1 MLSSHDDVRSRFGIR
16 FAMLARRWR
25 RVLDRSL
32 AEQGLTSTSWAP
44 LVHLDEM
51 GDGVNQKALA
61 ARMDM
66 DAASL
71 VRLLDI
77 LSRESL
83 VERRTAETDKR
94 ARLVYLT
101 PEGHQR
107 VAHIRTILAKTEA
120 EMLGDIDTPQI
131 AQCLAVLEQIDAR
144 ISVLHRQDIPDDLEN
159 SHD

>member
-1 MLSSHDDVRSRFGIR
+1 MLPSNDDVRSRFGIR
-16 FAMLARRWR
+16 FSMLARRWR

-61 ARMDM
+61 ARLGM

-77 LSRESL
+77 LSREKL
-83 VERRTAETDKR
+83 VERRTAEADKR
-94 ARLVYLT
+94 ARLIYLT
-101 PEGHQR
+101 PTGRQR
-107 VAHIRTILAKTEA
+107 VAHIRTILARAEA
-120 EMLGDIDTPQI
+120 KMLGDIDTSHI
-131 AQCLAVLEQIDAR
+131 AQCLAVLEQIDAG
-144 ISVLHRQDIPDDLEN
+144 ITALHRHEISDDIEN
-159 SHD
+159 PHD